1 MNLRHACRP
10 WPALALPLLA
20 VALLAG
26 CSKSTAP
33 TPKTP
38 PIPHADADDIVQV
51 IATTMSAN
59 NGGWYATIKQL
70 ADSLSVPAPNLVAGG
85 RNPYFSV
92 PMTARLGLMNNF
104 QMTYQTAT
112 CYMTYNFQA
121 GWLNAAGV
129 PSAHRDTSTHEL
141 QALVGLDGGI
151 FASANGLIG
160 TYGCHTYTVTSPT
173 DSTYYA
179 TNLGI
184 ADQDTVEFS
193 GFLDDSCFASV
204 HSTITTSSS
213 RWWFHDNFVEYTI
226 RIPKPQLVSNPY
238 PAAYQS
244 EVVWTIEAKWLKS
257 QDRNS
262 WYADDIVE
270 ARMVFNG
277 TSTATLTL
285 ADVIDAPD
293 WTYLYRVDI
302 NTGVITRLN

>member
-59 NGGWYATIKQL
+59 NGGWYATIKQM
-70 ADSLSVPAPNLVAGG
+70 ADSLSVQAPNLVAGG
-85 RNPYFSV
+85 RSTYFSV
-92 PMTARLGLMNNF
+92 PMSARLGLMNNF
-104 QMTYQTAT
+104 QMTYSGPT
-112 CYMTYNFQA
+112 CQMTYNFQV

-129 PSAHRDTSTHEL
+129 PFAERDTATHEL
-141 QALVGLDGGI
+141 QALVGMDGGI

-160 TYGCHTYTVTSPT
+160 TYGCHTYTVQSPT

-179 TNLGI
+179 INLGA

-213 RWWFHDNFVEYTI
+213 RWWFHDNFVDYTL
-226 RIPKPQLVSNPY
+226 RIPKNKLVSNPY
-238 PAAYQS
+238 PTGSQS
-244 EVVWTIEAKWLKS
+244 EVVWTIEAKWLKTPAR
-257 QDRNS
+257 DA
-262 WYADDIVE
+262 WYVDDIVE
-270 ARMVFNG
+270 ARMIFDGSPNANL
-277 TSTATLTL
+277 SL
-285 ADVIDAPD
+285 ADVIDAPS
-293 WTYLYRVDI
+293 WAYYYKVNI
-302 NTGVITRLN
+302 NTGVITRMN